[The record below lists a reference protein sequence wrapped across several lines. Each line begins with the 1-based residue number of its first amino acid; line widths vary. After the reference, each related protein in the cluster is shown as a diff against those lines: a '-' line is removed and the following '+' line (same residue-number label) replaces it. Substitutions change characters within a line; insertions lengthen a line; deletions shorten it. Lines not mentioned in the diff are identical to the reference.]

1 MKVTEFDI
9 KISVENVCKMLDA
22 DKSGDLYEEIVEE
35 LEEML
40 PEAYKKICPAA
51 VFEFG
56 SLANGI
62 EEISSIGGDEALYG
76 IYSVG
81 GEISQ
86 WSTQLFAEGNYLG
99 GMLADAIADDY
110 LFQMDEAMRGRVLE
124 MCKERG
130 KGIMRRLEAPQD
142 VPMKIQK
149 TAFEVTHAR
158 EEIGLNIKESYM
170 LDPVKSICQVY
181 VLCDDTEMNR
191 YDHDCTHCDN
201 YTCKMR
207 KTNVILKKMEKKRL

>member
-62 EEISSIGGDEALYG
+62 EEISSIR
-76 IYSVG
+76 S
-81 GEISQ
+81 
-86 WSTQLFAEGNYLG
+86 
-99 GMLADAIADDY
+99 
-110 LFQMDEAMRGRVLE
+110 
-124 MCKERG
+124 
-130 KGIMRRLEAPQD
+130 
-142 VPMKIQK
+142 
-149 TAFEVTHAR
+149 
-158 EEIGLNIKESYM
+158 EEHTSELQSRFD
-170 LDPVKSICQVY
+170 LVCS
-181 VLCDDTEMNR
+181 L
-191 YDHDCTHCDN
+191 
-201 YTCKMR
+201 
-207 KTNVILKKMEKKRL
+207 LLEKKNKYYTK

>member
-40 PEAYKKICPAA
+40 TEAYKKICPAA

-62 EEISSIGGDEALYG
+62 EEVSRIGGDEALYG
-76 IYSVG
+76 IYYVG

-86 WSTQLFAEGNYLG
+86 GAAQVFAEGHCLG
-99 GMLADAIADDY
+99 GVIADA
-110 LFQMDEAMRGRVLE
+110 MG
-124 MCKERG
+124 
-130 KGIMRRLEAPQD
+130 
-142 VPMKIQK
+142 
-149 TAFEVTHAR
+149 
-158 EEIGLNIKESYM
+158 
-170 LDPVKSICQVY
+170 
-181 VLCDDTEMNR
+181 
-191 YDHDCTHCDN
+191 
-201 YTCKMR
+201 
-207 KTNVILKKMEKKRL
+207 